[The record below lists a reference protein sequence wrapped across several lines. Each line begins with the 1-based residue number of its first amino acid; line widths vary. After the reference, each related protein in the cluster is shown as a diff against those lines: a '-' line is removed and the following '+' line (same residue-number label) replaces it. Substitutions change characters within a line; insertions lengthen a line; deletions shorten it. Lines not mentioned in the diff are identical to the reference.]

1 MNIRVFDVLSGS
13 RASTRHCQQ
22 VCLWRQV
29 KKAGALD
36 ASSVES
42 DAEMEE
48 IRRFRKPT
56 VIAVIVIF
64 IAAMIVWPLLML
76 PAGDFRS
83 EATLLS
89 VALCVSAAAGVP
101 VQQHRHS
108 LRLGYALSRQARSEK
123 VWGAISYW
131 SMQGN
136 DTIQL
141 PRS

>member
-1 MNIRVFDVLSGS
+1 MLR
-13 RASTRHCQQ
+13 CQT
-22 VCLWRQV
+22 CLAQV

-48 IRRFRKPT
+48 IRRYRRPT

-83 EATLLS
+83 VIFAS
-89 VALCVSAAAGVP
+89 CSF
-101 VQQHRHS
+101 R
-108 LRLGYALSRQARSEK
+108 
-123 VWGAISYW
+123 
-131 SMQGN
+131 
-136 DTIQL
+136 
-141 PRS
+141 